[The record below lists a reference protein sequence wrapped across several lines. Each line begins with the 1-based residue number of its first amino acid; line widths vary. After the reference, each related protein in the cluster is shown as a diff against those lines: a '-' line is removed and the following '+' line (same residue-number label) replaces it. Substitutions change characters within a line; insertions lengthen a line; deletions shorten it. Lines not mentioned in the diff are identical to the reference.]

1 MKAAQVLLQAVSK
14 AKSLALFY
22 STRPDPHFL
31 PQGEAITSPWQGE
44 ARVRVDRLM
53 KLLVAITVLTV
64 GILSVVP
71 GIRATEASKVDT
83 NSNSVDEPLTLD
95 IRAAAGLPFQTAE
108 NLTLGAT
115 ESSAEASEA
124 DKLAKELANPIASLI
139 SVPFQANEDWGYGPT
154 GNGYKFTLNIQPVIP
169 ISISK
174 DWNLILRTIFPIVS
188 QHDLFYFANLPKNS
202 PLQPQNRSQDGL
214 SDTTQSFFLSPKKP
228 GPFGLIWGLG
238 PAFLYPTG
246 THPLLDT
253 GTFSIGPTFVVLKQA
268 GPWTIGALMNQLW
281 SVVISEDRSSVSQMF
296 VQPFIS
302 YTTGTHTTFTIDTES
317 TANWNASGI
326 DGKWTVPVIFQI
338 SQILK
343 IGKQPISIQIGGKY
357 YADSPRYG
365 PNWGVRFNFTLLY
378 PTVRPPAPVE
388 RTGFAK

>member
-1 MKAAQVLLQAVSK
+1 MAAAVVWVERHRKGGAANVKRAQIVLGVTAFTL
-14 AKSLALFY
+14 
-22 STRPDPHFL
+22 
-31 PQGEAITSPWQGE
+31 
-44 ARVRVDRLM
+44 
-53 KLLVAITVLTV
+53 
-64 GILSVVP
+64 GILSVGP
-71 GIRATEASKVDT
+71 GVRATQPEDGAA
-83 NSNSVDEPLTLD
+83 NSNVAGEPFEGAS
-95 IRAAAGLPFQTAE
+95 INLPPFRTNQ
-108 NLTLGAT
+108 NLTLAV
-115 ESSAEASEA
+115 ESPDEAAEA
-124 DKLAKELANPIASLI
+124 DQLAKQLANPISSLI
-139 SVPFQANEDWGYGPT
+139 SVPFQANEDWGFGPT
-154 GNGYKFTLNIQPVIP
+154 GNGYKFTLNIQPVVP

-174 DWNLILRTIFPIVS
+174 DWNVIVRTIFPIVS
-188 QHDLFYFANLPKNS
+188 QHDLFYFANLPKDS

-357 YADSPRYG
+357 YADTPRYG
-365 PNWGVRFNFTLLY
+365 PNWGAF
-378 PTVRPPAPVE
+378 
-388 RTGFAK
+388 